1 MWTKTINRDYKLRLL
16 FLFIFI
22 VWEKQRGNKN
32 EILRFN
38 IDQQNVTHCHIQQIS
53 ILKNKIITIITHKI
67 GYKLY

>member
-1 MWTKTINRDYKLRLL
+1 M
-16 FLFIFI
+16 
-22 VWEKQRGNKN
+22 VEKKCAQGVHKKRFSHPAEIYSGNKN